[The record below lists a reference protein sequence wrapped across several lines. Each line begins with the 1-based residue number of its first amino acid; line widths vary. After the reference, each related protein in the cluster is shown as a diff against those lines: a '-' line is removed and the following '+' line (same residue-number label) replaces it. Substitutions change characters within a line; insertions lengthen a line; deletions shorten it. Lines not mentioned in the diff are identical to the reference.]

1 MRIFRMQF
9 QNIKQSRASKTS
21 GFTIIEMIVS
31 ILALAIAGTMLL
43 EVTNS
48 TTKAMNNMRKRS
60 KIDSAIAAHLEIIR
74 DRSFRLLCTNG
85 CDSGELNQ
93 ELTYNE
99 TTLIPLCDGNQ
110 GSGLGNLLL
119 TDLNNEG
126 LNPTSFNVQD
136 YDPTAES
143 MSINS
148 TIVEDSN
155 NPNAINVTIS
165 SSELSKQIST
175 TIIPNAQ
182 RWCP

>member
-1 MRIFRMQF
+1 MRKFRIQC
-9 QNIKQSRASKTS
+9 QNINQSRAPKTS

-31 ILALAIAGTMLL
+31 ILALAIAGTMVLK
-43 EVTNS
+43 VTNS
-48 TTKAMNNMRKRS
+48 TTKAMNNMKKRS
-60 KIDSAIAAHLEIIR
+60 KIDSAIAARLEIIR

-85 CDSGELNQ
+85 CDSSELNQ

-110 GSGLGNLLL
+110 GSGLGNHLL

-182 RWCP
+182 KWCP

>member
-110 GSGLGNLLL
+110 GSGLGNHLL

-143 MSINS
+143 MTISS
-148 TIVEDSN
+148 TIVEDSS
-155 NPNAINVTIS
+155 NPNAINCLLYTSPSPRDLSTSRMPS
-165 SSELSKQIST
+165 S
-175 TIIPNAQ
+175 A
-182 RWCP
+182 

>member
-1 MRIFRMQF
+1 MRLFRLQF
-9 QNIKQSRASKTS
+9 QSINQSKAHKMS
-21 GFTIIEMIVS
+21 GFTLIEMVVS
-31 ILALAIAGTMLL
+31 ILALAIAGTMVL

-48 TTKAMNNMRKRS
+48 TTKAMNNMKKRS
-60 KIDSAIAAHLEIIR
+60 KIDSAIVAHLEIIR
-74 DRSFRLLCTNG
+74 DRSFRLLCTSG
-85 CDSGELNQ
+85 CDNGELSQ
-93 ELTYNE
+93 ELTYNA
-99 TTLIPLCDGNQ
+99 TILDSLCDGGAGN
-110 GSGLGNLLL
+110 GLGNHLL
-119 TDLNNEG
+119 TDLDNEG

-155 NPNAINVTIS
+155 NPNAISVTIS

>member
-1 MRIFRMQF
+1 MRLFRLQF
-9 QNIKQSRASKTS
+9 QSINQSKAHKMS
-21 GFTIIEMIVS
+21 GFTLIEMVVS
-31 ILALAIAGTMLL
+31 ILALAIAGTMVL

-48 TTKAMNNMRKRS
+48 TTKAMNNMKKRS

-110 GSGLGNLLL
+110 GNGLGNLLL

-155 NPNAINVTIS
+155 NPNAISVTIS